1 MTGEVTLR
9 GNVLAIGGLNE
20 KLLAAKRFGVKTV
33 FVPASNKKDVE
44 EISPVVTKNLEII
57 YVDKISDAVP
67 MAFRTRPVRTAAAK
81 KVGKVKP
88 PVKKK
93 VKRSK

>member
-9 GNVLAIGGLNE
+9 GNVLPIGGLNE

-33 FVPASNKKDVE
+33 FVPKDNKKDVE

-57 YVDKISDAVP
+57 FVEKISDAIP
-67 MAFRTRPVRTAAAK
+67 FAFRQKPARAAVAK
-81 KVGKVKP
+81 KAGQRKVAKA
-88 PVKKK
+88 VSRKK
-93 VKRSK
+93 